1 MLKLLALLLLPLAA
15 FADDRWLD
23 IRSGPFQVLTNA
35 GDRPGR
41 EALNQL
47 EQVRDTVGTALGKPD
62 LTTLWPIR
70 ILVLKSGQPAP
81 LTLARDTYTGA
92 LVANLPTPRE
102 LVRECVRILIDSNA
116 RRMSPGIE
124 VGMAEFYST
133 AQVSGTRITL
143 GQPPPPPERSLDW
156 ARMHLIG
163 VDPAYFGK
171 LRVLLYNLQHGA
183 DPEPAFRNAF
193 GKTPAELDKQAAA
206 YLAAGSFQ
214 TVTIGGRALD
224 PRSEFTTRPAP
235 PLLPQIALADLRPT
249 AAAYQALLQAGAPA
263 VAREGLA
270 FLALR
275 ERHTDEAR
283 REFASATEAGSTS
296 ARCWLEFARL
306 TPDKAR
312 PALEK
317 AAALNPAWAEPHVLL
332 AAIES
337 DPSKKLQ
344 ELKTATDL
352 EPRNAARWR
361 ALAEFNLA
369 HNRYPEAAKAWTA
382 AESASVDDAER
393 ASIHNSRL
401 AIEQQRLD
409 FEVAE
414 RKRQEAER
422 QRDLQRVKDA
432 AMAEVRAAE
441 ARANRGQPAPPPD
454 RRVVGMFDGPAPSGK
469 IRGRLTRIDCIGK
482 LMRLAIEG
490 DGGSVTRLLIRDL
503 AKVIVMGAAETTLAC
518 GPQKTI
524 RTVTVEYF
532 PKADAKLATTGE
544 VATIDENP

>member
-15 FADDRWLD
+15 FAEDRWLD

-41 EALNQL
+41 EVLNQL
-47 EQVRDTVGTALGKPD
+47 EQVRDTVGKALGKPD
-62 LTTLWPIR
+62 LTTLWPVR
-70 ILVLKSGQPAP
+70 ILVLKSGQPAA
-81 LTLARDTYTGA
+81 LSLARDTYTGA
-92 LVANLPTPRE
+92 LVANSPTPRA
-102 LVRECVRILIDSNA
+102 LLRECVRILIASNA
-116 RRMSPGIE
+116 RRMPPGIE
-124 VGMAEFYST
+124 SGMADFYST

-143 GQPPPPPERSLDW
+143 GQPLPSAERSLDW

-171 LRVLLYNLQHGA
+171 LRVLLYNLQQGA

-193 GKTPAELDKQAAA
+193 GKTPAEIDQQAAA

-224 PRSEFTTRPAP
+224 PRSDFTPQPAP
-235 PLLPQIALADLRPT
+235 PPLPQIALADLKP
-249 AAAYQALLQAGAPA
+249 APAAYQALLQAAAPA

-275 ERHTDEAR
+275 EQHTDEAR
-283 REFASATEAGSTS
+283 KEFAAATEAGSTS
-296 ARCWLEFARL
+296 ARCWVEFARL

-337 DPSKKLQ
+337 DPIKKLQ

-352 EPRNAARWR
+352 EPRSADHWR

-382 AESASVDDAER
+382 AETASVDQAER
-393 ASIHNSRL
+393 ARIHDARL

-409 FEVAE
+409 FEAAE
-414 RKRQEAER
+414 RRRREAER

-441 ARANRGQPAPPPD
+441 QRANRGQPAPPPD
-454 RRVVGMFDGPAPSGK
+454 RKIVSLLDGPAPSGK
-469 IRGRLTRIDCIGK
+469 AHGRLTRIDCIGR
-482 LMRLAIEG
+482 LMRLVIEG
-490 DGGSVTRLLIRDL
+490 DDGSLTRLLVRDL
-503 AKVIVMGAAETTLAC
+503 AKVIVMGAGQTTLAC
-518 GPQKTI
+518 GPQKSV

-532 PKADAKLATTGE
+532 PKADPKLATTGE
-544 VATIDENP
+544 VATIEY